1 MAKQL
6 RFALLFLLA
15 FLVWTLLVTTID
27 VRPIGPDGSSV
38 GLATVNDAFH
48 AWTGVHLTLYTLT
61 DWLSLIPLGI
71 VAAFAAQGL
80 LQWLRRRSLARVDRD
95 ILVLGGYYLAV
106 LAVYVLFEF
115 VTVNYRPLL
124 IEGVLEVSYP
134 SSTTMLVLCV
144 IPTAVMRLRARLPRR
159 LLTAF
164 ALFMVV
170 ARLLSGVHWLTDIVG
185 GLLLSAALVHF
196 YRAFCP
202 SET

>member
-1 MAKQL
+1 MDDL
-6 RFALLFLLA
+6 VLLFIFLLA
-15 FLVWTLLVTTID
+15 FLVWTLLVTTVD
-27 VRPIGPDGSSV
+27 VRPIGQGGSSV
-38 GLATVNDAFH
+38 GLATVNGAFH

-80 LQWLRRRSLARVDRD
+80 LQWLRRRSLVRVDRD

>member
-15 FLVWTLLVTTID
+15 FLVWTLLVTTVD

-38 GLATVNDAFH
+38 GLATVNGAFH